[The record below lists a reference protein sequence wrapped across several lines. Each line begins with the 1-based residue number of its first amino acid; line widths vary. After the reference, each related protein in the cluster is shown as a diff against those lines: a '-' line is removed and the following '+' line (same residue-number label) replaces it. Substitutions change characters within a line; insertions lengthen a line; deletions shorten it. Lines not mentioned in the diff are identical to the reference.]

1 MVYQPQM
8 THEGVMYG
16 VEALVRWNSKELGI
30 VPPDKFIPVA
40 EASGLMTKSWVILL

>member
-30 VPPDKFIPVA
+30 VIWLHLLGHRNDKI
-40 EASGLMTKSWVILL
+40 ST